1 MMKCG
6 ICRQLYLVDKESSL
20 ARRAG
25 IIFSGQGR
33 IHSLTLYIEVQYNK
47 GCQKARDAL
56 KHDLAK
62 SNNYSYEVYRSRP
75 TVHSLCLVVTLPVLS
90 SF

>member
-6 ICRQLYLVDKESSL
+6 ICQHLDFVDKESSL
-20 ARRAG
+20 AQRVV
-25 IIFSGQGR
+25 IIFSGQGGVF
-33 IHSLTLYIEVQYNK
+33 IASTLYIKVQYNK

-62 SNNYSYEVYRSRP
+62 SNNYS
-75 TVHSLCLVVTLPVLS
+75 
-90 SF
+90 